1 MGDPCFEAMEVHLFL
16 EQIES
21 VDKMYMGNAAGISP
35 EDLEKRKQEAYK
47 IGERLVEEIEKAQ
60 NGQ

>member
-1 MGDPCFEAMEVHLFL
+1 MEVHLFL

-35 EDLEKRKQEAYK
+35 EDLEKRKQEAYT